1 MPRKENS
8 VEVDVDTTADG
19 SAETTAK
26 EPKAKKEPARGTL
39 PDNFVTPVGLAKILG
54 EQGLQ
59 TNRAGDVLAEVKPQ
73 MVYSYIKNAPEN
85 DPFPLENVTDSL
97 GKERK
102 AVDVEK
108 GVAWWVRKNERA
120 ASRKAN
126 AAEKAAKKA
135 EKAAE
140 ADEESEAGE

>member
-19 SAETTAK
+19 SAE
-26 EPKAKKEPARGTL
+26 PKAKKGPARGTL

-97 GKERK
+97 GKERQ

-108 GVAWWVRKNERA
+108 IGRA
-120 ASRKAN
+120 HV
-126 AAEKAAKKA
+126 
-135 EKAAE
+135 
-140 ADEESEAGE
+140 